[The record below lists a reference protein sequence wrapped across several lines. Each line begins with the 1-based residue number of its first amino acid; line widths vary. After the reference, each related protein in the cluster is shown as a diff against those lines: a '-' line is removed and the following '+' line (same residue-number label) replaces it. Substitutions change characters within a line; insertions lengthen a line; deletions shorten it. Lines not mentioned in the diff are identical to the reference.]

1 MRSSAE
7 KIRYSALCVFLC
19 AGAAVAAPYGEAA
32 EKIAAGLGSNSRVAV
47 LPFLYIGEEENSRG
61 GQVVSERLAT
71 ELAGNKNI
79 KLLERSLL
87 TKVLGE
93 LKLQGGALF
102 DEDEAGK
109 AGKLLAADYVVIGSL
124 FRIKDGALGLN
135 VRAVE
140 TETGRIKSA
149 AYVKI
154 AEDWI
159 EKMPEFPG
167 GVMPDN
173 ANFRD
178 CWAGRRALDGG
189 DKDKA
194 VELFSKAIAADR
206 TGACGL
212 ETPGFAYFGRGAA
225 YAAMDEYEMA
235 LKDLD
240 AAIKAD
246 PRNSQFYLH
255 RARVYTI
262 LDQDAKALADYGSY
276 VRLNPEAPEG
286 YLRRG
291 LALALLK
298 KDEAAL
304 KDLTRAIDLGSRE
317 VEAYCVRA
325 GLLAF
330 AGKYEKAEADLDK
343 AAELAPDL
351 PEIYFTRGTLYARQR
366 RWEKAREAYDSL
378 VELEPWNAKN
388 YFERGGVLAAQR
400 KFDGALADL
409 SKAIEL
415 SPDYAPAYCSRGI
428 LYRTRLR
435 NKEALADFDR
445 AIGLKEDYVTAY
457 AARAYAYLDT
467 GRPGEAVADMDKVI
481 KLERPLKAERYFDRG
496 VMLGRMEDYGR
507 ALADF
512 NKYIKLAPGKAAAYQ
527 ARGFLFEKLG
537 QPAKA
542 RADYKKYAE
551 LAGAGK

>member
-7 KIRYSALCVFLC
+7 KLIYSVFCVFLC
-19 AGAAVAAPYGEAA
+19 AAAVGAAPYGEAA
-32 EKIAAGLGSNSRVAV
+32 RKIAAEIGKGSKVAV
-47 LPFLYIGEEENSRG
+47 LPFLYIGEDENSRG

-87 TKVLGE
+87 AKVLGE

-102 DEDEAGK
+102 DENEAGK

-140 TETGRIKSA
+140 TETGKIKSA
-149 AYVKI
+149 AYVDI
-154 AEDWI
+154 TEDWL
-159 EKMPEFPG
+159 EKVPPLPG

-178 CWAGRRALDGG
+178 CWAGRRALDEG

-194 VELFSKAIAADR
+194 VEFFSKAIAADGN
-206 TGACGL
+206 GACGL

-225 YAAMDEYEMA
+225 YAGMEEYEMA
-235 LKDLD
+235 LRDFD

-246 PRNSQFYLH
+246 PGNSQFYLH
-255 RARVYTI
+255 RARVCVI
-262 LDQDAKALADYGSY
+262 LDRDEKALADYDSY
-276 VRLNPEAPEG
+276 VRLNPGAPEG
-286 YLRRG
+286 YVRRG

-304 KDLTRAIDLGSRE
+304 KDLTRAIDLGTRE

-325 GLLAF
+325 GLLTF

-343 AAELAPDL
+343 AAKLAPDL
-351 PEIYFTRGTLYARQR
+351 PEIYFARGTLYGRQR
-366 RWEKAREAYDSL
+366 RWEKALEAYDSL

-388 YFERGGVLAAQR
+388 YFERGCVLAAQR
-400 KFDGALADL
+400 KFDGALADFN
-409 SKAIEL
+409 KAVKL
-415 SPDYAPAYCSRGI
+415 SPDYAQAYCYRGI

-445 AIGLKEDYVTAY
+445 ALELKEGYVTAY

-467 GRPGEAVADMDKVI
+467 GRIAEAVADMDKVI
-481 KLERPLKAERYFDRG
+481 ELERPLKSERYFDRG

-512 NKYIKLAPGKAAAYQ
+512 NKYIELAPGKAAAYQ